1 MEKDCKQT
9 GPTSTERRR
18 FLKLSAGFGV
28 TAAMVALSK
37 GALGSEEASAQVVRK
52 EAELRVAAS
61 HTMIL
66 GTAYAPG
73 VSRSYPIMQL
83 DFKEN
88 IQNASLDKI
97 YVKLAS
103 AGQVGTSGALARKV
117 LKATIHLA
125 IWNYVK
131 QNLAGSL
138 SKFDEFKE
146 AADTIGNY
154 YISEK

>member
-1 MEKDCKQT
+1 MEKDCKKT

-37 GALGSEEASAQVVRK
+37 GALGSQEASAQVVRK
-52 EAELRVAAS
+52 EAELKAAAA

-88 IQNASLDKI
+88 IQNASLGKI

-103 AGQVGTSGALARKV
+103 AGQVGANAPLDPTSPAGASF
-117 LKATIHLA
+117 T
-125 IWNYVK
+125 
-131 QNLAGSL
+131 
-138 SKFDEFKE
+138 
-146 AADTIGNY
+146 
-154 YISEK
+154 